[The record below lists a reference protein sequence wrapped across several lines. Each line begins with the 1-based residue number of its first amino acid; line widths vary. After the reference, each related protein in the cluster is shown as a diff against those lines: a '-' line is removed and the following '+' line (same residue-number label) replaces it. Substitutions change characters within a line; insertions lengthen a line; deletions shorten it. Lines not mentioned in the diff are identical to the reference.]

1 MLILGAAV
9 CGFLLDLLLGDPE
22 WMPHPV
28 VLMGKII
35 SRAEGTLRRRF
46 PPTPGGEIAAGTIL
60 AALLP
65 LGTLA
70 FCGGVCFLAL
80 CIHPALC
87 FAVQTLWCWQAL
99 AMRGLLQESA
109 AVQRQLERE
118 NLPAARAAVGCIV
131 GRDTDR
137 LTAEGVIRAAVETV
151 AENFCDGVAAPLL
164 YMFLG
169 GAPLALAYK
178 AVNTMDSMV
187 GYKNERYLYFGR
199 RAARLDDAANY
210 LPARTAALFWIA
222 GAGLTGQSAAGA
234 FRIWRRDRRCHA
246 RRSPPVPGLWESSW
260 RDLPGISGSGMRS
273 RPSGMRCAP
282 RSRRTSAG
290 RAAPWPLPA
299 GCCWRRARASAR
311 RSSWEGY
318 DE

>member
-1 MLILGAAV
+1 MVWERRRAMLILGAAV

-99 AMRGLLQESA
+99 AMRG
-109 AVQRQLERE
+109 
-118 NLPAARAAVGCIV
+118 C
-131 GRDTDR
+131 
-137 LTAEGVIRAAVETV
+137 
-151 AENFCDGVAAPLL
+151 C
-164 YMFLG
+164 
-169 GAPLALAYK
+169 
-178 AVNTMDSMV
+178 
-187 GYKNERYLYFGR
+187 R
-199 RAARLDDAANY
+199 R
-210 LPARTAALFWIA
+210 
-222 GAGLTGQSAAGA
+222 
-234 FRIWRRDRRCHA
+234 A
-246 RRSPPVPGLWESSW
+246 RRSKGSWNGRIFLRPGPRWGASW
-260 RDLPGISGSGMRS
+260 AGT
-273 RPSGMRCAP
+273 
-282 RSRRTSAG
+282 RTA
-290 RAAPWPLPA
+290 
-299 GCCWRRARASAR
+299 
-311 RSSWEGY
+311 
-318 DE
+318 

>member
-9 CGFLLDLLLGDPE
+9 CGFLLDLLLGDQVDA
-22 WMPHPV
+22 HPV

-46 PPTPGGEIAAGTIL
+46 PPPGGEIAAGTIL

-118 NLPAARAAVGCIV
+118 NLPAARAAVGRIV

-178 AVNTMDSMV
+178 AVNTMDSIV

-199 RAARLDDAANY
+199 RAARLDDAASH
-210 LPARTAALFWIA
+210 LPARTAALPDSR
-222 GAGLTGQSAAGA
+222 GGPYRPECRRSLPDLAAGQA
-234 FRIWRRDRRCHA
+234 LPRQSQFSADGVRLCRGFGN
-246 RRSPPVPGLWESSW
+246 PVGGTCLVF
-260 RDLPGISGSGMRS
+260 
-273 RPSGMRCAP
+273 
-282 RSRRTSAG
+282 
-290 RAAPWPLPA
+290 RAAV
-299 GCCWRRARASAR
+299 
-311 RSSWEGY
+311 
-318 DE
+318 

>member
-118 NLPAARAAVGCIV
+118 NLPAARAAVGRIV

-178 AVNTMDSMV
+178 AVNTMASMV
-187 GYKNERYLYFGR
+187 G
-199 RAARLDDAANY
+199 
-210 LPARTAALFWIA
+210 
-222 GAGLTGQSAAGA
+222 
-234 FRIWRRDRRCHA
+234 
-246 RRSPPVPGLWESSW
+246 
-260 RDLPGISGSGMRS
+260 
-273 RPSGMRCAP
+273 
-282 RSRRTSAG
+282 
-290 RAAPWPLPA
+290 
-299 GCCWRRARASAR
+299 
-311 RSSWEGY
+311 
-318 DE
+318 